1 VSNEITIWKDD
12 TTSDHTW
19 YVEVGGE
26 AFCEIARQ
34 CEQWARGGIRARGTK
49 VEGYRVSFDD
59 GRVSVFFNVTWFK
72 CARSALKAATG
83 FARSEA
89 AKGGRA

>member
-1 VSNEITIWKDD
+1 MSNEINIWKDD
-12 TTSDHTW
+12 TTTDHTW

-26 AFCEIARQ
+26 AFCEIARE
-34 CEQWARGGIRARGTK
+34 CEQWALGGIRARGTK

-59 GRVSVFFNVTWFK
+59 NRTSVFFSASTLNS
-72 CARSALKAATG
+72 ARSALKAAMA